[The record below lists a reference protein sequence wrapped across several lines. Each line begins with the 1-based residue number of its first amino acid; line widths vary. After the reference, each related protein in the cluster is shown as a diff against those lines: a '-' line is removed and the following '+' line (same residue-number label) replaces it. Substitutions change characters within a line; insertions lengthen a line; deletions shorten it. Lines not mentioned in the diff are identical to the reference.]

1 MPSVAETSVESDDLA
16 QREFCDVVGT
26 ITQSLSSV
34 REVVK
39 SLRDKQR
46 NSTDLDTKEG
56 ISLLSLKHHLMLSYL
71 QSLTL
76 LSSHRALGH
85 AVDDRSPPTQS
96 FSSADREAR
105 GSGAGDLI
113 DYMVEG
119 RVVLEKIKVL
129 EGRMRYQIEK
139 LVRVA
144 EGSSSQNIIDDPLA
158 FRPNPQNL
166 VSNAADESGEDEDDS
181 HPRDRDDI
189 YHPPRLAAMPY
200 TEPKR
205 DKKARRAPVPSAL
218 ASLAHQDPSRPHIE
232 STSGLGAMPSLSSN
246 RAREIHRMAEFEEEN
261 FTRLVMKKKDMKRR
275 KKDEEDIA
283 LGGSGGIS
291 GRRRGGGFED
301 EFGDVLRSVGRQK
314 AGAVGDGYE
323 ELRMKGKKRAVL
335 DRSRTRGPDLA
346 EEVSDDGPRQ
356 RKRSRFEKEA
366 KAARSRVSQKSR
378 K

>member
-1 MPSVAETSVESDDLA
+1 
-16 QREFCDVVGT
+16 
-26 ITQSLSSV
+26 
-34 REVVK
+34 
-39 SLRDKQR
+39 
-46 NSTDLDTKEG
+46 
-56 ISLLSLKHHLMLSYL
+56 MLSYL

-76 LSSHRALGH
+76 FSSRRALGH

-96 FSSADREAR
+96 FGSADREAR

-113 DYMVEG
+113 DSMVEG

-144 EGSSSQNIIDDPLA
+144 EGSSSQNIIDGKNLSVIFKARPNHILADPLA

-166 VSNAADESGEDEDDS
+166 INNAVDESGNDEDDGLAQ
-181 HPRDRDDI
+181 DRDGI

-301 EFGDVLRSVGRQK
+301 EFGDVLRSVGRHK

-335 DRSRTRGPDLA
+335 DRSRTRGPDMA
-346 EEVSDDGPRQ
+346 EEGSDDGPRQ